1 MTAIDE
7 TPSSMSPGTPSDPT
21 APAPAT
27 RKIRV
32 LVVDDHPLVRVG
44 LRTVINAE
52 SDMEVVAEAGDGPSA
67 IASYT
72 ELKPDITL
80 MDLRM
85 PGMSGPEIITQIRA
99 LAPDANVIVLTT
111 YDADEDVYR
120 AVQAGARGYLLKGTF
135 AEGMLDAIRHVNAG
149 RRLMAPEV
157 AARLADRVSSPSLT
171 AREVTVL
178 ELVAK
183 GMSNREI
190 GAALFLSEDTIK
202 THLRRIYAKMGVGDR
217 TEAALLAVQRGVVKL
232 R

>member
-1 MTAIDE
+1 VSQE
-7 TPSSMSPGTPSDPT
+7 TTTPLSGPV
-21 APAPAT
+21 PAPAT
-27 RKIRV
+27 KIRI
-32 LVVDDHPLVRVG
+32 LIVDDHPLVRVG

-52 SDMEVVAEAGDGPSA
+52 PDMEVVAEAGDGPTA
-67 IASYT
+67 IAT
-72 ELKPDITL
+72 FAAQKPDITL
-80 MDLRM
+80 MDLRL
-85 PGMSGPEIITQIRA
+85 PGMNGPEIISAIRVN
-99 LAPDANVIVLTT
+99 APTANIIVLTT

-135 AEGMLDAIRHVNAG
+135 AEGMLDAIRHVHAG

-171 AREVTVL
+171 AREVNVL

-202 THLRRIYAKMGVGDR
+202 THLRRIYAKLGVGDR

-232 R
+232 G